1 MEVAPVRAPLAVAP
15 APAEE
20 ATGTPEEV
28 WACWPLLGNLP
39 LLDLSSCRRALVLAP
54 HPDDETLG
62 VGGSIAML
70 AAMGVPVTVVFATD
84 GEPDRARRS
93 VEESKQALA
102 ALGHG
107 CSGALRAVRLRIP
120 AGGLERAERNATT
133 LLTGLLRPGD
143 WCFSTW
149 EGDGSSDHDAAGRIA
164 QEAARR
170 ARARALSYPVRT
182 WRSFTPEDPEPPWG
196 HALRVLL
203 TGPALMRK
211 GRAMNC
217 YEAATEPGEVAHFT
231 RTYEVVFP

>member
-1 MEVAPVRAPLAVAP
+1 MQVAP
-15 APAEE
+15 ARALQAPPVEE
-20 ATGTPEEV
+20 AVGTPEEV

-39 LLDLSSCRRALVLAP
+39 LLDLSECRRALVIAP

-84 GEPDRARRS
+84 GEPERSRRMD
-93 VEESKQALA
+93 ESKAALS

-107 CSGALRAVRLRIP
+107 CSGRLRAVRLRIP
-120 AGGLERAERNATT
+120 AGGLQRAERNATT

-149 EGDGSSDHDAAGRIA
+149 EGDGTPDHDAAGRIA
-164 QEAARR
+164 EEAARR
-170 ARARALSYPVRT
+170 ARARSLSYPVRT
-182 WRSFTPEDPEPPWG
+182 WHRSTPDDTEPPWG
-196 HALRVLL
+196 HACRVELS
-203 TGPALMRK
+203 GPALLRK

-217 YEAATEPGEVAHFT
+217 YEAAAEPAELAHFT